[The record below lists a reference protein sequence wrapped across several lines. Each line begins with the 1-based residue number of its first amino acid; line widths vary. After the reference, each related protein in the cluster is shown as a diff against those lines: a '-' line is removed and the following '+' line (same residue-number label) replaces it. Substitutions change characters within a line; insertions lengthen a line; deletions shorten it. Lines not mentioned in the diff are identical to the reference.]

1 MRSQTAETPTSPARR
16 LMSAIE
22 IDAKRLGPEYW
33 GAMQDIERVCPLCP
47 ETSRCRT
54 ALAAGN
60 VPVQYS
66 TFCPNADVLAEMEAA
81 SAGALVGDRA

>member
-16 LMSAIE
+16 LVSAIG
-22 IDAKRLGPEYW
+22 IDTERLGPAYW

-47 ETSRCRT
+47 ELSRCRAT
-54 ALAAGN
+54 LAAGIA
-60 VPVQYS
+60 PVHYS